1 MIYNFS
7 WYLPILAKRMIK
19 MMIYISTGIAIVMA
33 MGVFMFRMK
42 ETKKP
47 VNEKK
52 SYYPTL
58 YEYGCFDVSFPNV

>member
-1 MIYNFS
+1 
-7 WYLPILAKRMIK
+7 

-52 SYYPTL
+52 SYYPHSL
-58 YEYGCFDVSFPNV
+58 

>member
-1 MIYNFS
+1 
-7 WYLPILAKRMIK
+7 

-47 VNEKK
+47 VNEKNHIT
-52 SYYPTL
+52 PTL